1 MPGIYTHNYI
11 FRKAEETVSK
21 SSGKSYL
28 MKSIALLLSSS
39 EHKKSGLLGAIGPNI
54 FDYIHPFKRGDTYGH
69 RISFYLH
76 DSGYSSFIDKM
87 IDVILESGDMRNEWT
102 SVRRAYLFGYISH
115 IISDSVVH
123 PYVFYSSG
131 FPEIENQAK
140 ARFFRRGN
148 LRFQYNIDNW
158 FIYRDGT
165 FTSAELDVLTMVP
178 SMKQNSEKG
187 VWLPVRS
194 LLLESLKRE
203 NTEIFSIEFSK
214 IENLKLDGSLNKN
227 TSIDR
232 VLRNIPL
239 CYKLKRT
246 TDERKMRLFDRFN
259 ESPLT
264 YSDFFVRYPLPK
276 RVDDDALNMHQSRWQ
291 YPALQRGFRYDSVL
305 HLIREAVEKTVT
317 AWVALEEMIYSGK
330 RPSMESLG
338 IINAYTGEKG
348 ACYTDMKIKDPVK
361 LKV

>member
-11 FRKAEETVSK
+11 FRKAADVAAK

-28 MKSIALLLSSS
+28 MKSIALLFASP
-39 EHKKSGLLGAIGPNI
+39 EHKKAGLLGAIGPNI
-54 FDYIHPFKRGDTYGH
+54 FDYIHPFKKGETFGN

-76 DSGYSSFIDKM
+76 DIGYSSFIDRM
-87 IDVILESGDMRNEWT
+87 LDIILESKDMRNEWT
-102 SVRRAYLFGYISH
+102 SVRRGYLFGYISH
-115 IISDSVVH
+115 IIADSIVH

-131 FPEIENQAK
+131 FPESDNKAK
-140 ARFFRRGN
+140 ARYFRRGN

-165 FTSAELDVLTMVP
+165 FTSAELDVSTMIP
-178 SMKQNSEKG
+178 SMKLNSEKG
-187 VWLPVRS
+187 IWLPVRS
-194 LLLESLKRE
+194 LLLESLRRE
-203 NTEIFSIEFSK
+203 NSEIFGSEFRK
-214 IENLKLDGSLNKN
+214 IESLRFDGSLDKN
-227 TSIDR
+227 SSIDR

-239 CYKLKRT
+239 CYKMKRT

-276 RVDDDALNMHQSRWQ
+276 RVDDDALNIHQGRWQ

-305 HLIREAVEKTVT
+305 HLIRESVEKTVNT
-317 AWVALEEMIYSGK
+317 WVALEKMIYSGE
-330 RPSMESLG
+330 RPSLETLG

-348 ACYTDMKIKDPVK
+348 ARYSDMKVKDPVK